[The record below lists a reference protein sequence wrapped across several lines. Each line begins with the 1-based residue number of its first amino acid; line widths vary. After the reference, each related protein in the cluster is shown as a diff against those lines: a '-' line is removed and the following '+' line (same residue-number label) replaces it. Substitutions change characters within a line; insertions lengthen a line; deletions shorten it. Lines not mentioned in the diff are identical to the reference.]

1 MYVLCIQLQ
10 LKAKLQTILLILLIS
25 TKDQTNVLQMEWNGF
40 FIACAGS
47 LYMKRTPRFYLQ
59 LLRGEDDLF
68 TPIPITVS
76 AALEGSPGNS
86 YGAREFSVDPWC

>member
-1 MYVLCIQLQ
+1 MGYVICIQLHY
-10 LKAKLQTILLILLIS
+10 KAKLQTILLILLIS
-25 TKDQTNVLQMEWNGF
+25 TKDQTSVLQMEWF
-40 FIACAGS
+40 LHRLRWLPVHEAHAHA
-47 LYMKRTPRFYLQ
+47 TYLQ

-76 AALEGSPGNS
+76 AAFEGSRGNS